1 MMRFETQRSAI
12 LNYLIKKK
20 TITPMEALDKFGA
33 FRLASH
39 INVLRSRGYLIK
51 TDLIRTND
59 GRTYAKYFY
68 LGE

>member
-1 MMRFETQRSAI
+1 
-12 LNYLIKKK
+12 
-20 TITPMEALDKFGA
+20 MEALDKFGA
-33 FRLASH
+33 FRLAAH

-59 GRTYAKYFY
+59 GRSYAKYQY